1 MDIVRF
7 SYYMFIIL
15 LILTIIRTE
24 PNLRN
29 YKCFGSILRLKCGY
43 IVTITLLN
51 FEL

>member
-29 YKCFGSILRLKCGY
+29 YNQTHALVLSTN
-43 IVTITLLN
+43 V
-51 FEL
+51 